1 MSGITELIDARIERA
16 LAKRRPHFRAKIG
29 QVRAD
34 VAVQLVQLG
43 GLAGEGLADHELFQH
58 YGLTTNPPDGTQAI
72 VAPLGGK
79 TAHCVVIATEHGTY
93 RLKSLKRGEVAL
105 YTDEGDSIVMKRG
118 RIVEVTTATY
128 RVNASEAIEL
138 NSPTITGNATG
149 KVQLNTPT
157 VNASGEAHV
166 ASQIVGTGGMSIS
179 GTLPGGGAAKIE
191 GDLDT
196 TASIK
201 NKGKEIGSTHTHSN
215 VQSGLGTSGSVT

>member
-16 LAKRRPHFRAKIG
+16 LAKRRPHFRARIG
-29 QVRAD
+29 HVRSD

-43 GLAGEGLADHELFQH
+43 GLAGENLPDHELFQH

-79 TAHCVVIATEHGTY
+79 TAHCVVIATEHGSF

-118 RIVEVTTATY
+118 RIVEVTTGTY
-128 RVNASEAIEL
+128 RVNATDAIEL
-138 NSPTITGNATG
+138 NAPTITGNADT

-166 ASQIVGTGGMSIS
+166 TGQIVGTGGIAIS
-179 GTLPGGGAAKIE
+179 GNLPGGAAATIA
-191 GDLDT
+191 GNLDT
-196 TASIK
+196 TGSIK
-201 NKGKEIGSTHTHSN
+201 NNGKEIGSPHTHNN
-215 VQSGLGTSGSVT
+215 VQPGIGVSGAVT